1 MRFQGSTLRLFQY
14 YIGGIFSIYYNITW
28 GGGLPNLLHYYNRG
42 GGVYRD
48 PKFVLRNKWTAPKGS
63 ADSKITQLI
72 SEWPLNQTAVSKIR
86 RLFRRQPRLRKGD
99 AAQSESVPICNTGKM
114 QVPAF
119 YYVYVVFN
127 SNIIGRQGLCFRLQY
142 NPLLLYFLPAGTLI
156 GLYIK

>member
-1 MRFQGSTLRLFQY
+1 MALVTNMRY
-14 YIGGIFSIYYNITW
+14 GGGVFPIYYNITI
-28 GGGLPNLLHYYNRG
+28 GGG

-63 ADSKITQLI
+63 ADSKITKLI
-72 SEWPLNQTAVSKIR
+72 SERPLNQTAVSKIR

-127 SNIIGRQGLCFRLQY
+127 SNIIGRFG
-142 NPLLLYFLPAGTLI
+142 LI
-156 GLYIK
+156 GVV